1 MIFNKKVIIALGL
14 PLLGALFLAVYL
26 GMGYNPIGGLAFFV
40 NERTDPF
47 LFVTL
52 MLILPIFGFPI
63 SIFLVLCGIKFSVGW
78 AVLLCAASMG
88 LHLLAVLF
96 LTNSLL
102 RQPLQALL
110 SKTGRRLPK
119 LDGNKGLF
127 YTFLFVA
134 IPGPPYFVKNYLMAI
149 SRTPK
154 LIYFIIGGGVQF
166 LMALPLVGIGGS
178 LVQMNMKLLI
188 VFGLMAMGV
197 YVAGRWTIRKAKV
210 DD

>member
-1 MIFNKKVIIALGL
+1 MGL
-14 PLLGALFLAVYL
+14 PLLGALILAACL
-26 GMGYNPIGGLAFFV
+26 EIGYNPMDWVASFV
-40 NERTDPF
+40 NESTDPF
-47 LFVTL
+47 LFVSL

-78 AVLLCAASMG
+78 AVLLCGASMG

-96 LTNSLL
+96 LTNTLL
-102 RQPLQALL
+102 RHPLQALL

-119 LDGNKGLF
+119 LDGKKGLF

-134 IPGPPYFVKNYLMAI
+134 IPGPPYFVKNYLLAI

-188 VFGLMAMGV
+188 VFALMAGAV
-197 YVAGRWTIRKAKV
+197 CVAGHWASRKWNGSL
-210 DD
+210 